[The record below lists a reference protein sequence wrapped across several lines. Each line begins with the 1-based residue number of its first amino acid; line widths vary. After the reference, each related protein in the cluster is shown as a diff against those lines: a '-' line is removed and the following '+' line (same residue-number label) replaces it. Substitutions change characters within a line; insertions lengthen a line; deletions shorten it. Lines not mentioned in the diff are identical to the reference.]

1 MPYLTRVDP
10 TKMDFG
16 WDPAQRVSKI
26 TAALNAQRA
35 NLRTAPAGS
44 IDADTA
50 TRNVDDL
57 KQTLERAEVNE
68 AARTAHLA
76 RLDAERKAQRD
87 ESAKAALDAQVD
99 QLRVNYLSQPG
110 ATEADFEKALPRLLE
125 RQREDAALNAPAVR
139 EQQLAEAKRR
149 LGPAF

>member
-1 MPYLTRVDP
+1 MAHLTRIDVNRLNFTTIPDKRVADVSAELDRQRSNRRAATDP
-10 TKMDFG
+10 
-16 WDPAQRVSKI
+16 
-26 TAALNAQRA
+26 
-35 NLRTAPAGS
+35 
-44 IDADTA
+44 IDRDIAE
-50 TRNVDDL
+50 RNVTDL
-57 KQTLERAEVNE
+57 ELTLERAEANLKAHVDLTTRLE
-68 AARTAHLA
+68 ATRK
-76 RLDAERKAQRD
+76 AERD
-87 ESAKAALDAQVD
+87 EADKAALDAQVD